1 MCIRDRFKAAVAGAG
16 ISDWQSYYGENSID
30 QWMTPYFGASVYDD
44 PAVYAKSS
52 AINFIKQARTPTLLS
67 LIHILASVASASL
80 FYVVW
85 LVVSIQ
91 LRETPGEDTGVQF
104 KIALALTFLVF
115 EGMGA
120 AFVLM
125 AFPWYFSVRWYDRL
139 QRFGLIYFPLNGAA
153 TALIIGSCTSSPVS
167 YTHLAQDYGIQPS
180 LARRARVAPARWR
193 SPSFRAIDFPACAG
207 SSTARDRHRACD

>member
-1 MCIRDRFKAAVAGAG
+1 VL
-16 ISDWQSYYGENSID
+16 
-30 QWMTPYFGASVYDD
+30 P
-44 PAVYAKSS
+44 
-52 AINFIKQARTPTLLS
+52 
-67 LIHILASVASASL
+67 
-80 FYVVW
+80 YVVW

-91 LRETPGEDTGVQF
+91 LRETPGEDTGVRF

-153 TALIIGSCTSSPVS
+153 TALIIGSCTSSLSLKSLFIEDQTFLEGFMIAIERQGICLLLTGFVFGLTFWVVS
-167 YTHLAQDYGIQPS
+167 ERQRYS
-180 LARRARVAPARWR
+180 KVATKKPHD
-193 SPSFRAIDFPACAG
+193 PNDF
-207 SSTARDRHRACD
+207 H